1 MKEAYGQGNDVS
13 IVCIRYGSNEND
25 FFTREMEK
33 SIFYEVVSFINKL
46 PDNYVFRSSA
56 NEYLLVFENT
66 DCAEKTI
73 GILERRFDKPWGG
86 DNMTMLFGEI
96 YYLRS
101 TELVRRPSDILGLF
115 QYAKRSLRGAA

>member
-46 PDNYVFRSSA
+46 PDNYVFRSSQTSICWFLRILIVQKKQS
-56 NEYLLVFENT
+56 EYWNAGSTSHGAV
-66 DCAEKTI
+66 TI
-73 GILERRFDKPWGG
+73 
-86 DNMTMLFGEI
+86 
-96 YYLRS
+96 
-101 TELVRRPSDILGLF
+101 
-115 QYAKRSLRGAA
+115 

>member
-1 MKEAYGQGNDVS
+1 MRWFLLSISCLIIMFLEARQTS
-13 IVCIRYGSNEND
+13 I
-25 FFTREMEK
+25 
-33 SIFYEVVSFINKL
+33 
-46 PDNYVFRSSA
+46 
-56 NEYLLVFENT
+56 LLVFENT

-115 QYAKRSLRGAA
+115 QYAKRNRAEFTGRGVMLINMKSLSTYMMKIRLKMR

>member
-1 MKEAYGQGNDVS
+1 M
-13 IVCIRYGSNEND
+13 
-25 FFTREMEK
+25 
-33 SIFYEVVSFINKL
+33 
-46 PDNYVFRSSA
+46 
-56 NEYLLVFENT
+56 VFENT

-115 QYAKRSLRGAA
+115 QYAKRNRAEFTGRGVLRYFTSLFITLKRINSPLRRRLSE

>member
-1 MKEAYGQGNDVS
+1 
-13 IVCIRYGSNEND
+13 
-25 FFTREMEK
+25 MEK

-66 DCAEKTI
+66 DSAEKTI

-115 QYAKRSLRGAA
+115 QYAKRNRAEVYGARRDAHK